1 MIKFFRKIRQHL
13 LTENKFSKYLIYAFG
28 EIVLVVI
35 GILIALQINNANE
48 VRKEKILE
56 VKLLKDLVVEMKYN
70 KSLLEKAQQIH
81 SKHDSISSIILKNNT
96 AFSPIDYRKHLVF
109 STYFLTTDFTNGNIE
124 SILSEHGPSII
135 SNDTLKEF
143 ITSWKDMAHDITE
156 NELIEQTLIFDQVF
170 PIISK
175 HLDLSKLLLYR
186 SDLKKHLLDTQF
198 QYDIKNLM
206 SNREFMGVVY
216 SKRFNDKL
224 LINGDLKATLA
235 VITNAIRIAEKQLE

>member
-1 MIKFFRKIRQHL
+1 MG
-13 LTENKFSKYLIYAFG
+13 NKTGKPAFAAGRYFKYAIG

-35 GILIALQINNANE
+35 GILIALQINNWNE

-56 VKLLKDLVVEMKYN
+56 VKLLKDLVIEMKYN
-70 KSLLEKAQQIH
+70 KARLEHAQLIH

-96 AFSPIDYRKHLVF
+96 AVSPIDYLQRLLF
-109 STYFLTTDFTNGNIE
+109 STYFTTTDFTNGNIE
-124 SILSEHGPSII
+124 SILSEYGPSII

-170 PIISK
+170 PTISK
-175 HLDLSKLLLYR
+175 QLDLSKLARYR
-186 SDLKKHLLDTQF
+186 LDLDKYLLDIQF
-198 QYDIKNLM
+198 QSDIKILM

-216 SKRFNDKL
+216 SKRFNDRL
-224 LINGDLKATLA
+224 LINGDLEATLE
-235 VITNAIRIAEKQLE
+235 VITNAIRIAEKQLEY